1 MTVEYCAQQEVA
13 PGSSASVPEK
23 IWQPGLPAVLG
34 GLASFAAI
42 WALYF
47 TITEAPVAIKHDMT
61 EAYAWGHEFQL
72 GYNQHPPF
80 RAWICGL
87 WFSVFPRTNW
97 AFALLSS
104 LNAGIGLW
112 GAWMAIGNFVEGR
125 KRIAAWTLLLLT
137 PLYTFYAYRYDANT
151 IFLSIWPWTLHYFM
165 TSLKSR
171 RIGDAVAFGV
181 FVGLAVMSKYY
192 ALILVATCLLAALQ
206 HPLRWKYFAA
216 AAPYVSAA
224 VAAVICA
231 PHAWWLLTHQAPP
244 LRYLANVSGQR
255 WDLVLLHAGRTLSG
269 ALAMNLGIV
278 VVVALVTWTTRRNG
292 IAASGRNTSDRSLR
306 ILATLTLAPLVLT
319 ILSAL
324 VLRNPITPEMTIGTF
339 PLLPLLMIELSG
351 VRNIDRLYQ
360 ISVRLA
366 AVVTLGALV
375 LSPVVAY
382 ARTFVWADARNVPPY
397 REVAIEATRIWHDR
411 TSLPLA
417 YVAGSYWYEN
427 AVAFYSPDRPSA
439 FAFFDYSRNLWVT
452 PEALARK
459 GLLSVC
465 VSDDIFCL
473 TATARFVTPGSTR
486 TELSLS
492 HVFWGQVAKP
502 VHFVV
507 TVIPPRL

>member
-80 RAWICGL
+80 WAWICGL

-125 KRIAAWTLLLLT
+125 KRIAAWALLLLT

-206 HPLRWKYFAA
+206 HPCGGNTLLLRRPMF
-216 AAPYVSAA
+216 
-224 VAAVICA
+224 
-231 PHAWWLLTHQAPP
+231 
-244 LRYLANVSGQR
+244 R
-255 WDLVLLHAGRTLSG
+255 
-269 ALAMNLGIV
+269 
-278 VVVALVTWTTRRNG
+278 
-292 IAASGRNTSDRSLR
+292 
-306 ILATLTLAPLVLT
+306 
-319 ILSAL
+319 
-324 VLRNPITPEMTIGTF
+324 
-339 PLLPLLMIELSG
+339 
-351 VRNIDRLYQ
+351 
-360 ISVRLA
+360 
-366 AVVTLGALV
+366 
-375 LSPVVAY
+375 
-382 ARTFVWADARNVPPY
+382 
-397 REVAIEATRIWHDR
+397 
-411 TSLPLA
+411 
-417 YVAGSYWYEN
+417 
-427 AVAFYSPDRPSA
+427 RPS
-439 FAFFDYSRNLWVT
+439 
-452 PEALARK
+452 
-459 GLLSVC
+459 
-465 VSDDIFCL
+465 
-473 TATARFVTPGSTR
+473 
-486 TELSLS
+486 
-492 HVFWGQVAKP
+492 
-502 VHFVV
+502 
-507 TVIPPRL
+507 PR